1 MLLLPDE
8 RMVIVL
14 DDYEISDVSSEAGLV
29 ASLVLHPEFSFYSEQ
44 LTPHHFADAGNGYLY
59 YAISAL
65 AQQGVEQVDAYN
77 IIHILDAKEAT
88 KNKLTINAVNEFIGN
103 ASIIARNTTDEY
115 KMLVESVMKAAF
127 RRDAYKKLEECQQL
141 CKQDDVQEIE
151 RKIYA
156 ALDDVMLNYSAKNE
170 MPLYKD
176 VVEQEWAKIKSRQ
189 NGETPAIEF
198 PFPALNEYV
207 VMEPGEVI
215 CFTGAA
221 KSGKSAMLLTCTVDM
236 LKHDRSVLYI
246 DSELST
252 RLFTMRI
259 LAHLTGITFSS
270 IRSGRYS
277 EEDGAKIEQAI
288 AWLKTR
294 KFMHLYL
301 PVFDENTMYLAAKRA
316 KHLIGIDCIVVDYLK
331 STSARDEAF
340 AVYAEMG
347 RIADTLKNRIAGDL
361 NLMGLTAAQATN
373 TGKIADS
380 ARIAR
385 SVSTVVSIRDK
396 SMEEIQ
402 EAGQD
407 CGNKKLRV
415 TFNRNG
421 NKMLENEWID
431 MAFDG
436 PTITYKQAPRQ
447 HEPQTPF

>member
-8 RMVIVL
+8 REVIAL
-14 DDYEISDVSSEAGLV
+14 DDFIIDDVNSEAGVV
-29 ASLVLHPEFSFYSEQ
+29 ASLVFHPEFYFYSEQ
-44 LTPHHFADAGNGYLY
+44 LTPHHFANAGNGYLY
-59 YAISAL
+59 YAISTL
-65 AQQGVEQVDAYN
+65 AQQGVEQIDAYN
-77 IIHILDAKEAT
+77 ITHILDKKDAT
-88 KNKLTINAVNEFIGN
+88 KGKLTIGAVNEFIET
-103 ASIIARNTTDEY
+103 APDIAENTADGY
-115 KMLVESVMKAAF
+115 KMLTDAVLNAAF
-127 RRDAYKKLEECQQL
+127 RRDAYQKLAECQQL
-141 CKQDDVQEIE
+141 CKNKDVKEIE
-151 RKIYA
+151 RKIYT
-156 ALDDVMLNYSAKNE
+156 ALDDVMLKYSSKNE

-176 VVEQEWAKIKSRQ
+176 VVDQEWAKIKSRQ
-189 NGETPAIEF
+189 NGETPSIKF

-207 VMEPGEVI
+207 VMEPGEVV

-236 LKHDRSVLYI
+236 LMHDRSVLYI

-270 IRSGRYS
+270 IRSGHYS
-277 EEDGAKIEQAI
+277 REDAGKIDNAL

-294 KFMHLYL
+294 NFMHLYL

-316 KHLIGIDCIVVDYLK
+316 KHLINIDCIVVDYLK

-347 RIADTLKNRIAGDL
+347 RIADTLKNRIAGDH

-385 SVSTVVSIRDK
+385 SVSTVVSITDK
-396 SMEEIQ
+396 SIEEMQ
-402 EAGQD
+402 EEGQE

-415 TFNRNG
+415 VFNRNG
-421 NKMLENEWID
+421 NQMMENEWID

-436 PTITYKQAPRQ
+436 PTITYRQAPKQ
-447 HEPQTPF
+447 HELEPPF